1 MMPPEGVPYLR
12 DCMIVI
18 QYRKAKSTK
27 IPRPEGI
34 TYLWFNHPKAPNIEN
49 INEITKKWNNLKDLS
64 ERLVFWPKNILV
76 DLTTPPNWPENTVL
90 SLLGLMD
97 FNVTTQLLLV
107 FNNSRLAVDFFVVLF
122 NDRLLSE
129 FEPFL
134 INLYTNKIKDI
145 E

>member
-1 MMPPEGVPYLR
+1 
-12 DCMIVI
+12 
-18 QYRKAKSTK
+18 
-27 IPRPEGI
+27 
-34 TYLWFNHPKAPNIEN
+34 
-49 INEITKKWNNLKDLS
+49 
-64 ERLVFWPKNILV
+64 V

-107 FNNSRLAVDFFVVLF
+107 FNNSRPAVDFFVVLF

>member
-1 MMPPEGVPYLR
+1 
-12 DCMIVI
+12 
-18 QYRKAKSTK
+18 
-27 IPRPEGI
+27 
-34 TYLWFNHPKAPNIEN
+34 
-49 INEITKKWNNLKDLS
+49 
-64 ERLVFWPKNILV
+64 V
-76 DLTTPPNWPENTVL
+76 DLTTPPNWPENIVL

-107 FNNSRLAVDFFVVLF
+107 SNNSRLAVDFFVVLF